1 MPAER
6 DHTPDARIQYG
17 DIIDRERYKD
27 PNHPPMARLNRAAQ
41 FSPFAALTGYED
53 LIDEA
58 ARHTDEWAEPD
69 DSAKEEIGRRLKV
82 LLSAP
87 VPPEVTVTWF
97 VPDGKKSGGAYR
109 TVAGKIR
116 RYSETEKR
124 LYLDSGEAIPLETV
138 TDLQSPIFER
148 TEL

>member
-1 MPAER
+1 M
-6 DHTPDARIQYG
+6 TDAREQYG
-17 DIIDRERYKD
+17 DIIDREHYVD

-58 ARHTDEWAEPD
+58 ARHTEEWAEPD
-69 DSAKEEIGRRLKV
+69 DSAKEEIARRLNV
-82 LLSAP
+82 LLAAAP
-87 VPPEVTVTWF
+87 AEVTVTWF

-116 RYSETEKR
+116 RYSETGKR

-138 TDLQSPIFER
+138 TDLRSPYFEMTDR
-148 TEL
+148 